1 MSQTPNSAAPAAPSR
16 RGKLLRGLLVIVLLL
31 IAAAA
36 LWYFMFGRWFEETDD
51 AYVGGNQV
59 QITSMITG
67 TVVGIAADDGMRV
80 ERGQVLVQLD
90 PSDTEVALQQAEA
103 KLAGTV
109 RQVRGLYRSVEGAQ
123 AELNARQVTLKRARD
138 DFARRKDLAAT
149 GAISNEELAHAR
161 DELAAAEAAV
171 AGSRETFERSRALVD
186 DTVIATQPDVQ
197 AAAAQLRQAWLNNAR
212 AGIVSPV
219 SGYVAR
225 RSVQVGQRVQPGNAL
240 MAVVPT
246 EQMWVEANFKETQ
259 LRHMRLGQE
268 VELRSDLYGGDVRY
282 TGHLTSLGMG
292 TGSAFS
298 LLPAQNASGNWI
310 KIVQRVPV
318 RIAID
323 AKQLAEHPL
332 RIGLSMKAEV
342 SLRDQ
347 KGEVLPS
354 QVATGSVFDTD
365 VYSKQMHDADE
376 AIHSIIQGNLP
387 QRADAAAAAGPKA
400 TAAVGQQPTTPPHVS
415 KAG

>member
-1 MSQTPNSAAPAAPSR
+1 MSQTSAPAATPAAPSR
-16 RGKLLRGLLVIVLLL
+16 RGKLLRGLLAIVVLLL
-31 IAAAA
+31 AAAA

-51 AYVGGNQV
+51 AYVQGNQV
-59 QITSMITG
+59 QITPLVTG
-67 TVVGIAADDGMRV
+67 TVVAINADDGMRV
-80 ERGQVLVQLD
+80 ERGQLLVQLD
-90 PSDTEVALQQAEA
+90 PADTEVALQQAQANLA
-103 KLAGTV
+103 KTV
-109 RQVRGLYRSVEGAQ
+109 RQTRGLYRSVEGAQ
-123 AELNARQVTLKRARD
+123 AELNARQVTLNRVRE
-138 DFARRKDLAAT
+138 DFARRKGLAST
-149 GAISNEELAHAR
+149 GAISDEELAHAR
-161 DELAAAEAAV
+161 TELAAAEAAV
-171 AGSRETFERSRALVD
+171 AGSRETFERSNALVD

-197 AAAAQLRQAWLNNAR
+197 AAAAQLRQAYLNNAR
-212 AGIVSPV
+212 AGIVAPV

-225 RSVQVGQRVQPGNAL
+225 RSVQVGQRVQPGTAL

-268 VELRSDLYGGDVRY
+268 VELRSDLYGGELKYKGRID
-282 TGHLTSLGMG
+282 SLGLG

-323 AKQLAEHPL
+323 AKQLADNPL

-347 KGEVLPS
+347 KGTVLPTTTAKG
-354 QVATGSVFDTD
+354 QVFDTD
-365 VYSKQMHDADE
+365 VYAKQLHKADDV
-376 AIHSIIQGNLP
+376 IHEIIQSNLP
-387 QRADAAAAAGPKA
+387 RTAKA
-400 TAAVGQQPTTPPHVS
+400 S
-415 KAG
+415 

>member
-1 MSQTPNSAAPAAPSR
+1 MSQTPNTAAPAAAPNR
-16 RGKLLRGLLVIVLLL
+16 RGRLLRGLFAIVVLLL
-31 IAAAA
+31 AAVA

-51 AYVGGNQV
+51 AYVQGNQV
-59 QITSMITG
+59 QITPLVSG
-67 TVVGIAADDGMRV
+67 TVVAIAADDGMRV
-80 ERGQVLVQLD
+80 ERGQLLVQLD
-90 PSDTEVALQQAEA
+90 PADTEVALQQAEA
-103 KLAGTV
+103 RLAGTV
-109 RQVRGLYRSVEGAQ
+109 RQVRGLYRSAEGAQ
-123 AELNARQVTLKRARD
+123 AELDARQVTLKRARAD
-138 DFARRKDLAAT
+138 YARRRDLAAT

-171 AGSRETFERSRALVD
+171 SGSRQTAERSRALVD

-197 AAAAQLRQAWLNNAR
+197 AAAAQLRQAYLNNAR
-212 AGIVSPV
+212 AGIVAPV
-219 SGYVAR
+219 AGYIAR
-225 RSVQVGQRVQPGNAL
+225 RSVQVGQRVQPGTAL
-240 MAVVPT
+240 MAVIPT

-268 VELRSDLYGGDVRY
+268 VELRSDLYGGDVQYSGRI
-282 TGHLTSLGMG
+282 TSLGLG

-354 QVATGSVFDTD
+354 AAASGTLFDTD
-365 VYSKQMHDADE
+365 VHARQLKDADQM
-376 AIHSIIQGNLP
+376 IHTIIQGNLP
-387 QRADAAAAAGPKA
+387 QS
-400 TAAVGQQPTTPPHVS
+400 S

>member
-1 MSQTPNSAAPAAPSR
+1 
-16 RGKLLRGLLVIVLLL
+16 
-31 IAAAA
+31 
-36 LWYFMFGRWFEETDD
+36 
-51 AYVGGNQV
+51 
-59 QITSMITG
+59 
-67 TVVGIAADDGMRV
+67 
-80 ERGQVLVQLD
+80 
-90 PSDTEVALQQAEA
+90 
-103 KLAGTV
+103 
-109 RQVRGLYRSVEGAQ
+109 
-123 AELNARQVTLKRARD
+123 
-138 DFARRKDLAAT
+138 
-149 GAISNEELAHAR
+149 
-161 DELAAAEAAV
+161 
-171 AGSRETFERSRALVD
+171 
-186 DTVIATQPDVQ
+186 QPDVQ
-197 AAAAQLRQAWLNNAR
+197 AAAAQLRQAFLNNAR
-212 AGIVSPV
+212 AGIVAPV
-219 SGYVAR
+219 TGYVAR

-268 VELRSDLYGGDVRY
+268 VELKSDLYAGDVKYKGRVQ
-282 TGHLTSLGMG
+282 SLGLG

-354 QVATGSVFDTD
+354 TAAKGTVFDTD
-365 VYSKQMHDADE
+365 VYAKQLHDADE
-376 AIHSIIQGNLP
+376 VIHTIIQGNLP
-387 QRADAAAAAGPKA
+387 QQQAK
-400 TAAVGQQPTTPPHVS
+400 VG
-415 KAG
+415 

>member
-1 MSQTPNSAAPAAPSR
+1 MSQTPTPAAPAAPSR
-16 RGKLLRGLLVIVLLL
+16 RGALLRGLLAIVVLL
-31 IAAAA
+31 IAAAV
-36 LWYFMFGRWFEETDD
+36 LWYFMFGRWFEDTDD
-51 AYVGGNQV
+51 AYVQGNQV
-59 QITSMITG
+59 QITPLITG
-67 TVVGIAADDGMRV
+67 TVTGIAADDGMRV
-80 ERGQVLVQLD
+80 ERGQLLVQLD
-90 PSDTEVALQQAEA
+90 PADTEVALQQAEA

-123 AELNARQVTLKRARD
+123 AELNARQVSLKRARD
-138 DFARRKDLAAT
+138 DFARRRDLAAT

-219 SGYVAR
+219 AGYVAR
-225 RSVQVGQRVQPGNAL
+225 RSVQVGQRVQPGTAL

-268 VELRSDLYGGDVRY
+268 VELRADLYGGDVGY
-282 TGHLTSLGMG
+282 TGRITSLGMG

-347 KGEVLPS
+347 KGDVLPR
-354 QVATGSVFDTD
+354 QAATGSVFDTD
-365 VYSKQMHDADE
+365 VYSKQLHDADDM
-376 AIHSIIQGNLP
+376 IHTIIQGNLP
-387 QRADAAAAAGPKA
+387 QTAAAPATGGAGTGAPQGAPDTRPHAA
-400 TAAVGQQPTTPPHVS
+400 

>member
-1 MSQTPNSAAPAAPSR
+1 MSQTNTPEAPVAPSR
-16 RGKLLRGLLVIVLLL
+16 RGRLLRGLLAIVVLLL
-31 IAAAA
+31 AAFA
-36 LWYFMFGRWFEETDD
+36 LWYFAFGRWFEETDD
-51 AYVGGNQV
+51 AYVQGNQV
-59 QITSMITG
+59 QITPQVAG
-67 TVVGIAADDGMRV
+67 TVVAIAADDGMRV
-80 ERGQVLVQLD
+80 EQGQLLVQLD
-90 PSDTEVALQQAEA
+90 PADTEVALRQAEA
-103 KLAGTV
+103 NLARTV

-123 AELNARQVTLKRARD
+123 AELNARQVSLKRARD

-186 DTVIATQPDVQ
+186 DTVVATQPDVQ
-197 AAAAQLRQAWLNNAR
+197 AAAAQLRLAWLNNAR
-212 AGIVSPV
+212 AGIVAPV
-219 SGYVAR
+219 AGYVAR
-225 RSVQVGQRVQPGNAL
+225 RSVQVGQRVQPGVAL
-240 MAVVPT
+240 MAVVPA
-246 EQMWVEANFKETQ
+246 EQMWVDANFKETQ

-268 VELRSDLYGGDVRY
+268 VELRSDLYGGEVKYKGRIA
-282 TGHLTSLGMG
+282 SLGLG

-354 QVATGSVFDTD
+354 QPAKGAVFDTD
-365 VYSKQMHDADE
+365 VYARQLHDADA
-376 AIHSIIQGNLP
+376 AIERIIHDNLP
-387 QRADAAAAAGPKA
+387 RQA
-400 TAAVGQQPTTPPHVS
+400 

>member
-1 MSQTPNSAAPAAPSR
+1 MSQTSAPAAAPAAPSR

-31 IAAAA
+31 LAALA
-36 LWYFMFGRWFEETDD
+36 LWYFMFGRWFEDTDD
-51 AYVGGNQV
+51 AYVQGNQV
-59 QITSMITG
+59 QITPLVSG
-67 TVVGIAADDGMRV
+67 TVVAINADDGMRV
-80 ERGQVLVQLD
+80 ERGQLLVQLD
-90 PSDTEVALQQAEA
+90 PADTEVALQQAEA
-103 KLAGTV
+103 NLAKTV
-109 RQVRGLYRSVEGAQ
+109 RQTRGLYRSVEGAQ
-123 AELNARQVTLKRARD
+123 ADLNARQVTLKRVRD
-138 DFARRKDLAAT
+138 DFNRRKGLAAS

-171 AGSRETFERSRALVD
+171 AGSRETFERNNALVD

-197 AAAAQLRQAWLNNAR
+197 AAAAQLRQAYLNNAR
-212 AGIVSPV
+212 AGIVAPV
-219 SGYVAR
+219 AGYVAR

-268 VELRSDLYGGDVRY
+268 VELRSDLYGGDVTYKGRID
-282 TGHLTSLGMG
+282 SLGLG

-332 RIGLSMKAEV
+332 RIGLSIKAEV

-347 KGEVLPS
+347 KGTVLPT
-354 QVATGSVFDTD
+354 QAAKGQVFDTD
-365 VYSKQMHDADE
+365 VYAKQLHSADD
-376 AIHSIIQGNLP
+376 AIHAIIQRNLP
-387 QRADAAAAAGPKA
+387 QQAKA
-400 TAAVGQQPTTPPHVS
+400 S
-415 KAG
+415 

>member
-1 MSQTPNSAAPAAPSR
+1 MSQTSAPAAEKAAPSR
-16 RGKLLRGLLVIVLLL
+16 RGKLLRGLLVIVVLLL
-31 IAAAA
+31 AALA

-51 AYVGGNQV
+51 AYVQGNQV
-59 QITSMITG
+59 QITPLISG
-67 TVVGIAADDGMRV
+67 TVVGINADDGMRV
-80 ERGQVLVQLD
+80 ERGQLLVQLD
-90 PSDTEVALQQAEA
+90 PADTEVALQQAEA
-103 KLAGTV
+103 NLAKTV

-123 AELNARQVTLKRARD
+123 AELNARQVTLKRVRE
-138 DFARRKDLAAT
+138 DFNRRKDLAGS

-161 DELAAAEAAV
+161 TELAAAEAAV
-171 AGSRETFERSRALVD
+171 AGSRETFEQSNALVD

-197 AAAAQLRQAWLNNAR
+197 AAAAQLRQAYLNNAR
-212 AGIVSPV
+212 AGIVAPV
-219 SGYVAR
+219 NGYVAR

-268 VELRSDLYGGDVRY
+268 VELRSDLYGGDVTYKGRID
-282 TGHLTSLGMG
+282 SLGLG

-332 RIGLSMKAEV
+332 RIGLSIKAEV

-347 KGEVLPS
+347 KGTVLPTDIAKG
-354 QVATGSVFDTD
+354 QVFDTD
-365 VYSKQMHDADE
+365 VYAKQLHSADDV
-376 AIHSIIQGNLP
+376 IHQIIQRNLP
-387 QRADAAAAAGPKA
+387 QQGKA
-400 TAAVGQQPTTPPHVS
+400 S
-415 KAG
+415 

>member
-1 MSQTPNSAAPAAPSR
+1 MSQTSAPAAENAAPSR
-16 RGKLLRGLLVIVLLL
+16 RGKLLRGLLVIVVLLL
-31 IAAAA
+31 AALA

-51 AYVGGNQV
+51 AYVQGNQV
-59 QITSMITG
+59 QITPLISG
-67 TVVGIAADDGMRV
+67 TVVAINADDGMRV
-80 ERGQVLVQLD
+80 ARGQLLVQLD
-90 PSDTEVALQQAEA
+90 PADTEVALQQAEA
-103 KLAGTV
+103 NLAKTV

-123 AELNARQVTLKRARD
+123 AELNARQVTLNRVRE
-138 DFARRKDLAAT
+138 DFNRRRNLAAT

-161 DELAAAEAAV
+161 TELAAAEAAV
-171 AGSRETFERSRALVD
+171 AGSRETFERSNALVD

-197 AAAAQLRQAWLNNAR
+197 AAAAQLRQAYLNNAR
-212 AGIVSPV
+212 AGIVAPV
-219 SGYVAR
+219 AGYVAR

-268 VELRSDLYGGDVRY
+268 VELRSDLYGGDVTYKGRID
-282 TGHLTSLGMG
+282 SLGLG

-332 RIGLSMKAEV
+332 RIGLSIKAEV

-347 KGEVLPS
+347 KGTVLPTETAKG
-354 QVATGSVFDTD
+354 QVFDTD
-365 VYSKQMHDADE
+365 VYAKQLHSADDV
-376 AIHSIIQGNLP
+376 IHQIIQSNLP
-387 QRADAAAAAGPKA
+387 QQAKA
-400 TAAVGQQPTTPPHVS
+400 S
-415 KAG
+415 

>member
-1 MSQTPNSAAPAAPSR
+1 MSQTNTPEASVAPSR
-16 RGKLLRGLLVIVLLL
+16 RGRLLRGLLAIVVLLL
-31 IAAAA
+31 AAFA
-36 LWYFMFGRWFEETDD
+36 LWYFAFGRWFEETDD
-51 AYVGGNQV
+51 AYVQGNQV
-59 QITSMITG
+59 QITPQVAG
-67 TVVGIAADDGMRV
+67 TVVAIAADDGMRV
-80 ERGQVLVQLD
+80 ERGQLLVQLD
-90 PSDTEVALQQAEA
+90 PADTEVALQQAEA
-103 KLAGTV
+103 NLARTV
-109 RQVRGLYRSVEGAQ
+109 RQVRGLYRTVEGAQ
-123 AELNARQVTLKRARD
+123 ADLNARQVTLKRVRED
-138 DFARRKDLAAT
+138 YARRKDLAAT

-171 AGSRETFERSRALVD
+171 AGSRETVERSRALVD
-186 DTVIATQPDVQ
+186 DTVVATQPDVK

-212 AGIVSPV
+212 AGIVAPV
-219 SGYVAR
+219 AGYVAR
-225 RSVQVGQRVQPGNAL
+225 RSVQVGQRVQPGTAL
-240 MAVVPT
+240 MAVVPA
-246 EQMWVEANFKETQ
+246 EQMWVDANFKETQ

-268 VELRSDLYGGDVRY
+268 VELRSDLYGGDVKYKGRI
-282 TGHLTSLGMG
+282 TSLGLG

-347 KGEVLPS
+347 KGEVLP
-354 QVATGSVFDTD
+354 ARPAEGNVFDTD
-365 VYSKQMHDADE
+365 VYARQLHDADE
-376 AIHSIIQGNLP
+376 AIARIIHDNLP
-387 QRADAAAAAGPKA
+387 RQA
-400 TAAVGQQPTTPPHVS
+400 

>member
-1 MSQTPNSAAPAAPSR
+1 MSQTSAPAAAPAAPSR
-16 RGKLLRGLLVIVLLL
+16 RGKLLRGLLVIVVLLL
-31 IAAAA
+31 AALA
-36 LWYFMFGRWFEETDD
+36 LWYFMFGRWFEDTDD
-51 AYVGGNQV
+51 AYVQGNQV
-59 QITSMITG
+59 QITPLVTG
-67 TVVGIAADDGMRV
+67 TVVAINADDGMRV
-80 ERGQVLVQLD
+80 ERGQLLVQLD
-90 PSDTEVALQQAEA
+90 PADTEVALQQAEA
-103 KLAGTV
+103 NLAKTV
-109 RQVRGLYRSVEGAQ
+109 RQTRGLYRSVEGAQ
-123 AELNARQVTLKRARD
+123 ADLNARQVTLKRVRD
-138 DFARRKDLAAT
+138 DFNRRKGLAAS

-171 AGSRETFERSRALVD
+171 AGSRETFERNNALVD

-197 AAAAQLRQAWLNNAR
+197 AAAAQLRQAYLNNAR
-212 AGIVSPV
+212 AGIVAPV
-219 SGYVAR
+219 AGYVAR

-268 VELRSDLYGGDVRY
+268 VELRSDLYGGDVTYKGRID
-282 TGHLTSLGMG
+282 SLGLG

-332 RIGLSMKAEV
+332 RIGLSIKAEV

-347 KGEVLPS
+347 KGTVLPT
-354 QVATGSVFDTD
+354 QAAKGQVFDTD
-365 VYSKQMHDADE
+365 VYAKQLHSADD
-376 AIHSIIQGNLP
+376 AIHAIIQRNLP
-387 QRADAAAAAGPKA
+387 QQAKA
-400 TAAVGQQPTTPPHVS
+400 S
-415 KAG
+415 

>member
-1 MSQTPNSAAPAAPSR
+1 MSQTSAPAAAPAAPSR
-16 RGKLLRGLLVIVLLL
+16 RGKLLRGLLAIVVLL

-51 AYVGGNQV
+51 AYVQGNQV
-59 QITSMITG
+59 QITPLVTG
-67 TVVGIAADDGMRV
+67 TVVAINADDGMRV
-80 ERGQVLVQLD
+80 ERGQLLVQLD
-90 PSDTEVALQQAEA
+90 PADTEVALQQAQANLA
-103 KLAGTV
+103 KTV
-109 RQVRGLYRSVEGAQ
+109 RQTRGLYRSVEGAQ
-123 AELNARQVTLKRARD
+123 AELNARQVTLNRVRE
-138 DFARRKDLAAT
+138 DFARRKGLAST
-149 GAISNEELAHAR
+149 GAISDEELAHAR
-161 DELAAAEAAV
+161 TELAAAEAAV
-171 AGSRETFERSRALVD
+171 AGSRETFERSNALVD
-186 DTVIATQPDVQ
+186 GTVIATQPDVQ
-197 AAAAQLRQAWLNNAR
+197 AAAARLRQAYLNNAR
-212 AGIVSPV
+212 AGIVAPV

-225 RSVQVGQRVQPGNAL
+225 RSVQVGQRVQPGTAL

-268 VELRSDLYGGDVRY
+268 VELRSDLYGGEVKYKGRID
-282 TGHLTSLGMG
+282 SLGLG

-323 AKQLAEHPL
+323 AKQLADNPL

-347 KGEVLPS
+347 KGTVLPTTTAKG
-354 QVATGSVFDTD
+354 QVFDTD
-365 VYSKQMHDADE
+365 VYAKQLHKADDV
-376 AIHSIIQGNLP
+376 IHEIIQSNLP
-387 QRADAAAAAGPKA
+387 RTAKA
-400 TAAVGQQPTTPPHVS
+400 S
-415 KAG
+415 

>member
-1 MSQTPNSAAPAAPSR
+1 MSQTSAPAAAPAAPSR
-16 RGKLLRGLLVIVLLL
+16 RGKLLRGLLAIVVLL

-51 AYVGGNQV
+51 AYVQGNQV
-59 QITSMITG
+59 QITPLITG
-67 TVVGIAADDGMRV
+67 TVVAINADDGMRV
-80 ERGQVLVQLD
+80 ERGQLLVQLD
-90 PSDTEVALQQAEA
+90 PADTDVALQQARANLA
-103 KLAGTV
+103 KTV
-109 RQVRGLYRSVEGAQ
+109 RQTRGLYRSVEGAQ
-123 AELNARQVTLKRARD
+123 AELSARQVTLKRVRED
-138 DFARRKDLAAT
+138 PPRRKGLAAT
-149 GAISNEELAHAR
+149 GAISDEELAHAR
-161 DELAAAEAAV
+161 NELAAAEAAV
-171 AGSRETFERSRALVD
+171 AGSRESFERNNALVD

-197 AAAAQLRQAWLNNAR
+197 AAAAQLRQAYLNNAR
-212 AGIVSPV
+212 AGIVAPV

-268 VELRSDLYGGDVRY
+268 VELRSDLYGGEVKYKGRID
-282 TGHLTSLGMG
+282 SLGLG

-323 AKQLAEHPL
+323 AKQLADNPL

-347 KGEVLPS
+347 KGTVLPTAPAKG
-354 QVATGSVFDTD
+354 QVFDTD
-365 VYSKQMHDADE
+365 VYATQLHNADE
-376 AIHSIIQGNLP
+376 VIHEIIQDNLP
-387 QRADAAAAAGPKA
+387 RQAKA
-400 TAAVGQQPTTPPHVS
+400 S
-415 KAG
+415 